1 MVPSDVRPEA
11 SPYHKPTAF
20 LSADAKDPRTQGQC
34 DKIVHIKFCFVHR
47 V

>member
-11 SPYHKPTAF
+11 SPYHKPTAL

-34 DKIVHIKFCFVHR
+34 VIK
-47 V
+47 